1 MIRYSHPS
9 YSNFFTTDN
18 GGVYNS
24 KTGREIGNKPSK
36 NGYIRISIRPRGENL
51 ISLLA
56 HEFIWE
62 AFNGEETNKYFKIIH
77 IDGDK
82 LNNRP
87 NNLKRVINE
96 SSNPECQSRKIIA
109 TNLTTGDNRF
119 FNSIYQAS
127 KSLQINSGSIKLI
140 AEEKRK
146 TATSKLNGNKYSFRY
161 SNPNDLNN
169 VKVIKDKIKNNI
181 EKGLYKL

>member
-1 MIRYSHPS
+1 MIRYSHPT

-24 KTGREIGNKPSK
+24 RTGREIGNKPSK
-36 NGYIRISIRPRGENL
+36 NGYIRISIRPRGENP

-62 AFNGEETNKYFKIIH
+62 AFNNEETNKFFKIIH

-82 LNNRP
+82 LNNSP
-87 NNLKRVINE
+87 NNLKRVFNE
-96 SSNPECQSRKIIA
+96 SSNPEGQNRKIIA
-109 TNLTTGDNRF
+109 TNLATGDNKF

-127 KSLQINSGSIKLI
+127 KSLQINAGSIKLI
-140 AEEKRK
+140 SDGKRK
-146 TATSKLNGNKYSFRY
+146 TASSKLNNNKYTFKY

-169 VKVIKDKIKNNI
+169 VKIIKDKIKNNI
-181 EKGLYKL
+181 EKGLYKI

>member
-1 MIRYSHPS
+1 MTRYSHPT

-24 KTGREIGNKPSK
+24 RTGKELGNKPSK
-36 NGYIRISIRPRGENL
+36 NGYIRISIRPRGENP

-56 HEFIWE
+56 HEVIWE
-62 AFNGEETNKYFKIIH
+62 AFNNEETSKYFRIIH

-87 NNLKRVINE
+87 NNLKRVFNE
-96 SSNPECQSRKIIA
+96 SSNPEGQNRKIIA
-109 TNLTTGDNRF
+109 TNLATGDNKF
-119 FNSIYQAS
+119 LNSIYQAS
-127 KSLQINSGSIKLI
+127 TTLEINSGSIKLI
-140 AEEKRK
+140 ADGKRK
-146 TATSKLNGNKYSFRY
+146 TAKSKLNNNKYSFRY
-161 SNPNDLNN
+161 SNPNDLNI

>member
-9 YSNFFTTDN
+9 YSNFYTTDN
-18 GGVYNS
+18 GGVYNYRTR
-24 KTGREIGNKPSK
+24 KELGNKPSK
-36 NGYIRISIRPRGENL
+36 NGYIRISIRPRGENP

-62 AFNGEETNKYFKIIH
+62 AYNNEDISKYFKIIH

-87 NNLKRVINE
+87 DNLKRVINE
-96 SSNPECQSRKIIA
+96 SSNPEGKSRKIIA
-109 TNLTTGDNRF
+109 TNLATGDNKC

-140 AEEKRK
+140 SEGKRK
-146 TATSKLNGNKYSFRY
+146 TAKSKLNNNKYTFKY
-161 SNPNDLNN
+161 SNPNDLND
-169 VKVIKDKIKNNI
+169 VKIIKDKIKNNI
-181 EKGLYKL
+181 EKGIYKL

>member
-1 MIRYSHPS
+1 MAKYFHPS
-9 YSNFFTTDN
+9 YSRFFTTDN

-24 KTGREIGNKPSK
+24 KTGKELGNKPSK
-36 NGYIRISIRPRGENL
+36 NGFIRISIRPRGSNP
-51 ISLLA
+51 ISLLK

-62 AFNGEETNKYFKIIH
+62 SFNNEETNKYFKIIH

-87 NNLKRVINE
+87 DNLKRVINE
-96 SSNPECQSRKIIA
+96 SSNPEFQSRKILA
-109 TNLTTGDNRF
+109 TNLTTNENRF

-127 KSLQINSGSIKLI
+127 KALQINTGSIKLI
-140 AEEKRK
+140 ADGKRK
-146 TATSKLNGNKYSFRY
+146 TASSKLNGNKYSFKY
-161 SNPNDLNN
+161 SNPNDLNV

-181 EKGLYKL
+181 EKGFYKI

>member
-1 MIRYSHPS
+1 MIRYSHPT
-9 YSNFFTTDN
+9 YSNFFTTNN

-24 KTGREIGNKPSK
+24 RTGREIGNKPSK
-36 NGYIRISIRPRGENL
+36 NGYIRVSIRPRGENP

-62 AFNGEETNKYFKIIH
+62 AFNNEETSKYFKVIH

-82 LNNRP
+82 LNNSP
-87 NNLKRVINE
+87 NNLKRVFNE
-96 SSNPECQSRKIIA
+96 SSNPEGQNRKIIA
-109 TNLTTGDNRF
+109 TNLTTGDNKF

-127 KSLQINSGSIKLI
+127 KALQINTGSIKLI
-140 AEEKRK
+140 SDGKRK
-146 TATSKLNGNKYSFRY
+146 TATSKLNNNKFTFKY

-181 EKGLYKL
+181 EKGLYKI

>member
-9 YSNFFTTDN
+9 YSNFYTTDN

-24 KTGREIGNKPSK
+24 RTGKELGNKPSK
-36 NGYIRISIRPRGENL
+36 NGYVRISIRPRGENP
-51 ISLLA
+51 ISLLK

-62 AFNGEETNKYFKIIH
+62 AFNNEETDKYFKIIH

-82 LNNRP
+82 LNNKP
-87 NNLKRVINE
+87 VNLKRIINK
-96 SSNPECQSRKIIA
+96 SSNPENLSRKIIA
-109 TNLTTGDNRF
+109 TNLTKGSNEF
-119 FNSIYQAS
+119 FDSIYQAS

-140 AEEKRK
+140 AEGKRK
-146 TATSKLNGNKYSFRY
+146 TATSKLNGNKYTFRY
-161 SNPNDLNN
+161 SNPNDLNI
-169 VKVIKDKIKNNI
+169 VKIIKDKIKNNI

>member
-1 MIRYSHPS
+1 M
-9 YSNFFTTDN
+9 
-18 GGVYNS
+18 
-24 KTGREIGNKPSK
+24 
-36 NGYIRISIRPRGENL
+36 
-51 ISLLA
+51 LA
-56 HEFIWE
+56 HVFIWE
-62 AFNGEETNKYFKIIH
+62 AFNGEETDKFFKIIH

-87 NNLKRVINE
+87 DNLKRVINE
-96 SSNPECQSRKIIA
+96 SSNPTCQSRKIIA
-109 TNLTTGDNRF
+109 TNLATGN
-119 FNSIYQAS
+119 NKVYKSIYLAS

-146 TATSKLNGNKYSFRY
+146 TAKSKLNNNKYTFKY
-161 SNPNDLNN
+161 ANPNDLNI

>member
-1 MIRYSHPS
+1 MTRYSHPS
-9 YSNFFTTDN
+9 YSNFYTTDN

-24 KTGREIGNKPSK
+24 RTGKELGTPSK
-36 NGYIRISIRPRGENL
+36 NGYIRISIRPRGENP

-56 HEFIWE
+56 HVFIWE
-62 AFNGEETNKYFKIIH
+62 AFNGEETDKYFKIIH

-82 LNNRP
+82 QNNRP
-87 NNLKRVINE
+87 HNLKRVINE
-96 SSNPECQSRKIIA
+96 SSNPEGQSRKIIA
-109 TNLTTGDNRF
+109 TNLATGDNKF

-140 AEEKRK
+140 AEGKRK
-146 TATSKLNGNKYSFRY
+146 TAKSKLNDNKYSFKY
-161 SNPNDLNN
+161 SNPNDLNI
-169 VKVIKDKIKNNI
+169 VKIIKDKIKVNI